1 MRIQSKY
8 LTGIILLIVISGW
21 LYVEIHNCSILTSLS
36 KNCSD
41 STSPPD
47 QLAQKPTQSIQSEE
61 DTHQGK
67 SEKPGRIHY
76 FLSRKEYDHYVD
88 GIFGL
93 FLNAFGI
100 TSKSEMTVDE
110 TLDLLSS
117 AEMFWEDLPPGLAA
131 EHYNIQQLYRDLL
144 QEKQRWDHYQQV
156 QYEGILEDR
165 IEPALVNS
173 RSLDLAE
180 KDNLDYFLELEN
192 VLKMHIRLVR
202 DVRSFHDEVQYQKR
216 QSKDDHSYQLY
227 DLKLQL
233 GPFARE
239 SAIADALQQALSTIS
254 AGIYQQEASQV
265 IRRLVE
271 EFTEP
276 VRTLHRPMQDNGEAE
291 FGKNYNYQIYMVYGS
306 KLLNYSKSLTRQ
318 SAVPLS
324 SSIFKELDYFNRQ
337 LIRSFYDLQK
347 ADLKQLDV
355 MTHINLEEL
364 ERDLF

>member
-1 MRIQSKY
+1 MRIQFKY
-8 LTGIILLIVISGW
+8 LTGIVLLSVVSGW
-21 LYVEIHNCSILTSLS
+21 LLVEIHNCSIFTSLS
-36 KNCSD
+36 KNCTGP
-41 STSPPD
+41 TSLSG
-47 QLAQKPTQSIQSEE
+47 QLTPESLHPLKQGEDIQHGYAERS
-61 DTHQGK
+61 
-67 SEKPGRIHY
+67 GRNHY

-88 GIFGL
+88 GILGL

-100 TSKSEMTVDE
+100 TSQSEMTVDE

-117 AEMFWEDLPPGLAA
+117 EEMLWEDLPPGLVA
-131 EHYNIQQLYRDLL
+131 EHYDVQQLYREML
-144 QEKQRWDHYQQV
+144 QEKKRWDYYQQV
-156 QYEGILEDR
+156 RYEGILVSR

-173 RSLDLAE
+173 RSLNLAE

-192 VLKMHIRLVR
+192 ALKLHNRLVR

-216 QSKDDHSYQLY
+216 QSNDDQSYQLY

-276 VRTLHRPMQDNGEAE
+276 VRTLRQPMQDNGVADSN
-291 FGKNYNYQIYMVYGS
+291 KNYNYQIYVVYGS
-306 KLLNYSKSLTRQ
+306 KLLNYSKSLTEQ

-324 SSIFKELDYFNRQ
+324 ASIFQELDYFNRQ
-337 LIRSFYDLQK
+337 LIRSFYDLQE
-347 ADLKQLDV
+347 ADLKQLDL
-355 MTHINLEEL
+355 MTQINLEEL